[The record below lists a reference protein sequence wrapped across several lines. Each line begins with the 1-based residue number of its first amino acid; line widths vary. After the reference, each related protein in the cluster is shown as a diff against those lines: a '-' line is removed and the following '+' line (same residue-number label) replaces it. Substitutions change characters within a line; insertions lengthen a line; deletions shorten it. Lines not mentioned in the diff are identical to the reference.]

1 MFRVFFVPFQNA
13 QAAALSFRRFW
24 ERILDFFTPD
34 CGEYRHFTVD
44 SGVVGICLFG
54 IFAGILAAMLVSAY
68 EKSLHAD
75 LIGTLTDRGADCPE
89 KALTLA
95 ELDFAKSRRVRR
107 EFTDGT
113 GISRYVCRV
122 IAEAGREAEPIADD
136 GIADTD
142 KPEPSVE
149 EGSADGDYPEL
160 NVEKES
166 SDVDN
171 PETGAE
177 DVRVDKPEATQPLP
191 SRLDLETARF
201 YLPDQKRIAA
211 EVRYLPGKNRVA
223 GLVLS
228 VLALAAAYL
237 LMIFLAPELLQ
248 LLDNCLGLMSA

>member
-1 MFRVFFVPFQNA
+1 MFRVFFAPFSNA
-13 QAAALSFRRFW
+13 QAAVLSFRRFW
-24 ERILDFFTPD
+24 ERLLDFFTPD

-54 IFAGILAAMLVSAY
+54 IFAGVLTAMLVSAY

-75 LIGTLTDRGADCPE
+75 LVGALTDRGADCPE

-95 ELDFAKSRRVRR
+95 ELGFAKNRRVRR

-122 IAEAGREAEPIADD
+122 PTEAGREVEPITDD

-142 KPEPSVE
+142 KTEPNAE
-149 EGSADGDYPEL
+149 EGSADAER
-160 NVEKES
+160 
-166 SDVDN
+166 
-171 PETGAE
+171 PETSAE
-177 DVRVDKPEATQPLP
+177 DVRADKPEVTQPFP
-191 SRLDLETARF
+191 SRLDLETARI
-201 YLPDQKRIAA
+201 YLPEQHRLAA
-211 EVRYLPGKNRVA
+211 EVRYQPGKNRVA

-228 VLALAAAYL
+228 VLALVAAYL